1 MFCPNCGRQVAPGA
15 TFCGNCGN
23 PMNVAGQAGAATPMY
38 NQAQGNPAAPMYNAG
53 QMAPDRSVQPV
64 NNSSVMNCPHCGGV
78 MYKLLSTCP
87 HCHGPVLS
95 PELQMQRAYEQEMT
109 RARDERDWQQYCA
122 EVNKTE
128 KRNFWLSMILGLA
141 IALAPIISASINGN
155 LGEANILELLLFIYG
170 LQSWIYGLFCL
181 RISKRFAFLI
191 ELVIIGWIILLY
203 IVMSVPIIIG
213 AIYWVPKAV
222 CRLIIGSPLLSEKEI
237 EKMLEKG
244 LLD

>member
-1 MFCPNCGRQVAPGA
+1 MFCPNCGSQVAPGA

-109 RARDERDWQQYCA
+109 RARDR
-122 EVNKTE
+122 K
-128 KRNFWLSMILGLA
+128 
-141 IALAPIISASINGN
+141 
-155 LGEANILELLLFIYG
+155 
-170 LQSWIYGLFCL
+170 
-181 RISKRFAFLI
+181 
-191 ELVIIGWIILLY
+191 
-203 IVMSVPIIIG
+203 SV
-213 AIYWVPKAV
+213 V
-222 CRLIIGSPLLSEKEI
+222 
-237 EKMLEKG
+237 
-244 LLD
+244 